1 MFISIIIYIFVVSK
15 LKKSIKKSNVM
26 NANEVLDTCGLNWT
40 VREEYLT
47 TESGI
52 LIPEKKAIIREDTN
66 NVLGVVGK
74 NYCPYQ
80 NSELAELLFLVSQST
95 GLDIHSGG
103 SFGAGEKVWFQIKSD
118 DLDLGGD
125 TVKGYL
131 SGFNS
136 FDGSK
141 NLAFGNT
148 NITVSCLNTFHAGY
162 REVESKVRHTMNMKP
177 RIEEILQ
184 RIGIL
189 CKEEENI
196 FKQIK
201 MLASTPI
208 KPNVKQ
214 ELTDI
219 LFAITPEEK
228 IKGLSTRKENMVKEF
243 QTVWNTEI
251 EQKGA
256 NQWGAFSAITRFT
269 THHANRNIERR
280 NELKMFGKSGDIDRT
295 AWRHVS
301 KSLQTA

>member
-1 MFISIIIYIFVVSK
+1 
-15 LKKSIKKSNVM
+15 M
-26 NANEVLDTCGLNWT
+26 NATEVLDVCQLNWK

-47 TESGI
+47 TESGL
-52 LIPEKKAIIREDTN
+52 LIPEKKAIIRDDTN

-80 NSELAELLFLVSQST
+80 NEELAELLFVISQST
-95 GLDIHSGG
+95 GLEVHTGG
-103 SFGAGEKVWFQIKSD
+103 FFGEGEKVYFQIKSD

-148 NITVSCLNTFHAGY
+148 NVTVSCLNTFHAGY
-162 REVESKVRHTMNMKP
+162 REVDSKVRHTMNMKP
-177 RIEEILQ
+177 KIEEILK
-184 RIGIL
+184 RIGVL

-201 MLASTPI
+201 MLANTPI
-208 KPNVKQ
+208 KGNIKQ

-228 IKGLSTRKENMVKEF
+228 IKGLSTRKENMVKDF
-243 QTVWNTEI
+243 DSVWKTEI
-251 EQKGA
+251 DQKGA
-256 NQWGAFSAITRFT
+256 NQWGAFSAVTRWT
-269 THHANRNIERR
+269 SHHANRDINRR
-280 NELKMFGKSGDIDRT
+280 NELKMFGKSGDIDRA
-295 AWRHVS
+295 AWRHTVR
-301 KSLQTA
+301 SLQSA